1 MSRDSNEIFSSQQT
15 AGPSIPKRDVMR
27 EDFGWEVPVE
37 SVPLPSR
44 GAIYPPSSSFCGKET
59 VDLRAMTARE
69 EDILMSRAYLKRG
82 TVVDELI
89 KSCMTEKG
97 ADPRDLTMGDKNSLM
112 VAMRITGYG
121 SEYRVEATCPSCS
134 KTGPQTFDLGNLEIK
149 RLQIEPV
156 RPRENAFSF
165 TLPVTKKQVVFKFLT
180 GHDQTEMAI
189 IAERMRSI
197 TPDAPETSVTTFLD
211 RSVIAVNDVAEKA
224 KISTFIKNMPA
235 HDSRT
240 LRKFIKSNEPN
251 IDMTNEMTCQS
262 CGEASKVDMPIGSS
276 FLWPDS

>member
-134 KTGPQTFDLGNLEIK
+134 KTGPQTFDLGHLEIK

-156 RPRENAFSF
+156 RPRETAFSF
-165 TLPVTKKQVVFKFLT
+165 TLPTTKKQVVFKFLT

-211 RSVIAVNDVAEKA
+211 RSVIAVNDVTEKA
-224 KISTFIKNMPA
+224 KISAFIKNMPA